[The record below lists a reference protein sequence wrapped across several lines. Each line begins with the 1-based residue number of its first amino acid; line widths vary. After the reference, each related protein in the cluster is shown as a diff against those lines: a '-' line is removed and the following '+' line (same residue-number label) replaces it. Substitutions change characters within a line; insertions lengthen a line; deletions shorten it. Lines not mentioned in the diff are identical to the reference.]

1 MNRHLQSLT
10 VGDLLWLPKFG
21 DKSPVWL
28 VVDVG
33 QASFSEEDLRVI
45 ALLDLEDCYV
55 QHLASMALNEE
66 MRIL

>member
-21 DKSPVWL
+21 DKSPMWL
-28 VVDVG
+28 VVDVS
-33 QASFSEEDLRVI
+33 QASFSEGDLLVV

-55 QHLASMALNEE
+55 QHLAPVALNEE